1 MKEEQTDR
9 SGVKSLV
16 RTIGMVL
23 LTGVGI
29 GLSSCAS
36 VDSQP
41 APAASPT
48 AAGPSTG
55 SANQA
60 TGTSALVNVPESTNG
75 IREEQQRLIEEI
87 NRDGNPLQFTG
98 YREQAPEAVDP
109 QGDDIV
115 ELNYE
120 QADLRQVLED
130 LADAVDITLVA
141 DPSIDARVT
150 IRTSADRPLSR
161 DDIWPLV
168 RILTRRNGVTLERL
182 GDFYAAYAV
191 STALPTDIVTPETVG
206 QTAGNRV
213 MQVTPLTY
221 IASDSAIEVLTPML
235 EAGSIIKLT
244 NRNVLAI
251 SGSASQLERVNELL
265 SLIDADPFA
274 NQGIQVFQ
282 LRNASAEEV
291 ASELDEILALI
302 EGQTPTY
309 QVKGISRINAI
320 LVTAPA
326 NRGFDEIDRW
336 IRILDSENQEQVE
349 QLFYYKVKNLSAV
362 DLAETLSDVFEEDED
377 EFVPG
382 ALGDERRARL
392 EAVDVNPEA
401 SAFTV
406 ALPTVVSANLR
417 VRIVAD
423 EATNS
428 LLIRSTA
435 RDYRQL
441 LTTINQL
448 DAVPLQVVVNA
459 VIAQI
464 TLTDDNRFG
473 VDWSRVAA
481 STADDISTRTSTSFL
496 PGSGTPGRGGL
507 GGLLF
512 NKTFVDGSALVD
524 ATLEAIAANNDVRL
538 LARPTLTVTNNQEG
552 QIQIGSDVPVEGGQ
566 TIGAGGNITSNIQYR
581 ETGIV
586 LTLTPQINSDGVV
599 NLTIEQE
606 LSSVASSDGVNQNPI
621 FNSQNIS
628 TNVVVRDGESV
639 VLGGLIQSDNQNLST
654 GVPGL
659 NRVPV
664 LGGLFSYRQDLNER
678 KELFIV
684 LRPEVVNLNDQAA
697 VSYSEILERF
707 ELAAELFEEAGI

>member
-1 MKEEQTDR
+1 MKEATYLTA
-9 SGVKSLV
+9 GLKPLV
-16 RTIGMVL
+16 RALSLAL
-23 LTGVGI
+23 LA
-29 GLSSCAS
+29 GLALASCNA
-36 VDSQP
+36 VDSQTAPGSTP
-41 APAASPT
+41 APATTRTT
-48 AAGPSTG
+48 AATAAP
-55 SANQA
+55 A
-60 TGTSALVNVPESTNG
+60 TRPAQIAVPELVSSN
-75 IREEQQRLIEEI
+75 REEQQRLIEEI
-87 NRDGNPLQFTG
+87 NRDGNPLTFSG
-98 YREQAPEAVDP
+98 LRDQAPTPVNP

-130 LADAVDITLVA
+130 LANAIDITLVA

-150 IRTSADRPLSR
+150 IRTSPNRPLSR
-161 DDIWPLV
+161 DDIWPLIRV
-168 RILTRRNGVTLERL
+168 ISRRNGVTLERL
-182 GDFYAAYAV
+182 GDFYAAYV
-191 STALPTDIVTPETVG
+191 VTTQLPTDIVTPDTVS
-206 QTAGNRV
+206 QTLGNRV

-221 IASDSAIEVLTPML
+221 VASDAAIEVLTPML
-235 EAGSIIKLT
+235 EEGSIVKLT

-274 NQGIQVFQ
+274 NQGIQLYQ

-291 ASELDEILALI
+291 ATELGEILTLI
-302 EGQTPTY
+302 EGPTPTY

-320 LVTAPA
+320 MVTAPA
-326 NRGFDEIDRW
+326 TRGFDEINRW

-349 QLFYYKVKNLSAV
+349 QLFHYQVKNLNAV
-362 DLAETLSDVFEEDED
+362 ELAETLSNVFEDDED
-377 EFVPG
+377 RFIP
-382 ALGDERRARL
+382 RAVEEDREPEL
-392 EAVDVNPEA
+392 ETVQISPDTT
-401 SAFTV
+401 AFTTTT
-406 ALPTVVSANLR
+406 AVSANLR

-473 VDWSRVAA
+473 VDWQRVAA
-481 STADDISTRTSTSFL
+481 NAGVDPISTDTSTSFL
-496 PGSGTPGRGGL
+496 PGGGIGGL
-507 GGLLF
+507 MF
-512 NKTFVDGSALVD
+512 NKSFVDGSARVE
-524 ATLEAIAANNDVRL
+524 ATLEAIAANNEVRL

-552 QIQIGSDVPVEGGQ
+552 QIQIGSDVPVEAGQSIGTGGFA
-566 TIGAGGNITSNIQYR
+566 TTNIQYR

-586 LTLTPQINSDGVV
+586 LTLTPQINADGVV

-606 LSSVASSDGVNQNPI
+606 LSSVDQSASGVNNNPV

-628 TNVVVRDGESV
+628 TNVVVRNGESV
-639 VLGGLIQSDNQNLST
+639 VLGGLIQSDNQNLNT

-659 NRVPV
+659 NRIPV
-664 LGGLFSYRQDLNER
+664 LGGLFSYQQDLNER
-678 KELFIV
+678 RELFIV
-684 LRPEVVNLNDQAA
+684 LRPEVIDLNDQNSL
-697 VSYSEILERF
+697 SYSEILERF
-707 ELAAELFEEAGI
+707 ELAAELFEEEGI

>member
-1 MKEEQTDR
+1 MKEATYLTA
-9 SGVKSLV
+9 GLKPLV
-16 RTIGMVL
+16 RALSLAL
-23 LTGVGI
+23 LA
-29 GLSSCAS
+29 GLALASCNA
-36 VDSQP
+36 VDSQTAAGSTP
-41 APAASPT
+41 APATTRTT
-48 AAGPSTG
+48 AATAAP
-55 SANQA
+55 A
-60 TGTSALVNVPESTNG
+60 TRPAQIAVPELVSSN
-75 IREEQQRLIEEI
+75 REEQQRLIEEI
-87 NRDGNPLQFTG
+87 NRDGNPLTFSG
-98 YREQAPEAVDP
+98 LRDQAPTPVNP

-130 LADAVDITLVA
+130 LANAIDITLVA

-150 IRTSADRPLSR
+150 IRTSPNRPLSR
-161 DDIWPLV
+161 DDIWPLIRV
-168 RILTRRNGVTLERL
+168 ISRRNGVTLERL
-182 GDFYAAYAV
+182 GDFYAAYV
-191 STALPTDIVTPETVG
+191 VPTQLPTDIVTPDTVS
-206 QTAGNRV
+206 QTLGNRV

-221 IASDSAIEVLTPML
+221 VASDAAIEVLTPML
-235 EAGSIIKLT
+235 EEGSIVKLT

-274 NQGIQVFQ
+274 NQGIQLYQ

-291 ASELDEILALI
+291 ATELGEILTLI
-302 EGQTPTY
+302 EGLTPTY

-320 LVTAPA
+320 MVTAPA
-326 NRGFDEIDRW
+326 TRGFDEINRW

-349 QLFYYKVKNLSAV
+349 QLFHYQVKNLNAV
-362 DLAETLSDVFEEDED
+362 ELAETLSNVFEDDED
-377 EFVPG
+377 RFIP
-382 ALGDERRARL
+382 RAVEEDREPEL
-392 EAVDVNPEA
+392 ETVQISPDTT
-401 SAFTV
+401 AFTTTT
-406 ALPTVVSANLR
+406 AVSANLR

-473 VDWSRVAA
+473 VDWQRVAA
-481 STADDISTRTSTSFL
+481 NAGVDPISTDTSTSFL
-496 PGSGTPGRGGL
+496 PGGGIGGL
-507 GGLLF
+507 MF
-512 NKTFVDGSALVD
+512 NKSFVDGSARVE
-524 ATLEAIAANNDVRL
+524 ATLEAIAANNEVRL

-552 QIQIGSDVPVEGGQ
+552 QIQIGSDVPVEAGQSIGTGGFA
-566 TIGAGGNITSNIQYR
+566 TTNIQYR

-586 LTLTPQINSDGVV
+586 LTLTPQINADGVV

-606 LSSVASSDGVNQNPI
+606 LSSVDQSASGVNNNPV

-628 TNVVVRDGESV
+628 TNVVVRNGESV
-639 VLGGLIQSDNQNLST
+639 VLGGLIQSDNQNLNT

-659 NRVPV
+659 NRIPV
-664 LGGLFSYRQDLNER
+664 LGGLFSYQQDLNER
-678 KELFIV
+678 RELFIV
-684 LRPEVVNLNDQAA
+684 LRPEVIDLNDQNSL
-697 VSYSEILERF
+697 SYSEILERF
-707 ELAAELFEEAGI
+707 ELAAELFEEEGI